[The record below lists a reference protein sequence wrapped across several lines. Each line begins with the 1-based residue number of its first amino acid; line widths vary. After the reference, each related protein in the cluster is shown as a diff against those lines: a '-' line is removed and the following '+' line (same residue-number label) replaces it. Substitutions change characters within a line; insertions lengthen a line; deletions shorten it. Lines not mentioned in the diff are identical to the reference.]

1 MFLKQIMADAL
12 VVIKLLTVIY
22 RVLPVLH
29 FSVSK
34 DCNDIRGTQREY
46 SSKPLKHS
54 ILKRIIVFKR

>member
-22 RVLPVLH
+22 RVRPVLH

-34 DCNDIRGTQREY
+34 VCNDIALSE
-46 SSKPLKHS
+46 
-54 ILKRIIVFKR
+54 